1 MTHTRRLVAFLFVA
15 VGWLV
20 TTGPDVLAAKADAAF
35 SVASVAVDVTAADAE
50 AARASAL
57 ADGQQRAFRQLLE
70 RLVPEADHGR
80 LPLLAD
86 PVVTELVRGFEVF
99 GERVGPD
106 RYIASLTY
114 HFNPAEVGNL
124 LRNLDIPYAAT
135 ASEPIVVVPLFQDA
149 KGLMLWDDGNPW
161 REAWASLPPSNSL
174 VPIIIPFGELADL
187 EILDAAQAR
196 DGDSERFVRLAER
209 YGAGEAVA
217 IDAIIDGQG
226 TQGALAVSVLVRR
239 VVSGAVEVRG
249 GTYSAAALEPL
260 AAVLLKAAAATRA
273 QLENEWKQTHLLR
286 FDLVTRLAIDIP
298 ITGFDDWLD
307 IRARLDKLALV
318 SKLEIAALSPRFA
331 RAVLHY
337 LGDEQQLAAALARD
351 NMVLSREANLWILH
365 RRGFESDQP
374 EPVIIE

>member
-1 MTHTRRLVAFLFVA
+1 MTHTRRLIAFLFIA
-15 VGWLV
+15 AGWLAA
-20 TTGPDVLAAKADAAF
+20 TGPAVLAAKADAAF
-35 SVASVAVDVTAADAE
+35 SIAGVAVDVTAADAE
-50 AARASAL
+50 TARTSAL

-80 LPLLAD
+80 LPLLPD
-86 PVVTELVRGFEVF
+86 PAVTELVRGFEVF

-114 HFNPAEVGNL
+114 HFKPVAVGDL

-187 EILDAAQAR
+187 EILDAEQAR
-196 DGDSERFVRLAER
+196 AGNSERFARLAER

-226 TQGALAVSVLVRR
+226 IQDAPAVSVLVRR
-239 VVSGAVEVRG
+239 VASGAVEVSG
-249 GTYSAAALEPL
+249 GTYSAAAWEPL
-260 AAVLLKAAAATRA
+260 AAVLVEAAAATRT

-286 FDLVTRLAIDIP
+286 FDLETRLAIDIP
-298 ITGFDDWLD
+298 ITGFTDWLD
-307 IRARLDKLALV
+307 IRGRLDKLALV
-318 SKLEIAALSPRFA
+318 RKLEIAALSPRFA

-351 NMVLSREANLWILH
+351 NLVLSREADLWILH
-365 RRGFESDQP
+365 RRGFEADQP
-374 EPVIIE
+374 APVIIE

>member
-1 MTHTRRLVAFLFVA
+1 MTHTRRLIAFLFVA

-20 TTGPDVLAAKADAAF
+20 TTGPGVLAAKADAAF
-35 SVASVAVDVTAADAE
+35 SVTGVAVDVTAADAE
-50 AARASAL
+50 TARTSAL

-70 RLVPEADHGR
+70 RLVPVADHGR
-80 LPLLAD
+80 LPLLPDLA
-86 PVVTELVRGFEVF
+86 VTELVRGFEVF

-114 HFNPAEVGNL
+114 HFKPVEIGDL
-124 LRNLDIPYAAT
+124 LRNPDIPYAAT

-187 EILDAAQAR
+187 EILDAEQAR
-196 DGDSERFVRLAER
+196 AGESERFDRLAER
-209 YGAGEAVA
+209 YDAGEAVA

-226 TQGALAVSVLVRR
+226 TQDAPTVSVLVRR
-239 VVSGAVEVRG
+239 VASGAVEVSG
-249 GTYSAAALEPL
+249 GTYSAAAWEPL
-260 AAVLLKAAAATRA
+260 AAVLVKAAAATRA

-286 FDLVTRLAIDIP
+286 FDLETRLTIDIP
-298 ITGFDDWLD
+298 ITGFADWLD
-307 IRARLDKLALV
+307 ILGRLDKLALV
-318 SKLEIAALSPRFA
+318 RKLEIAALSPRFA

-337 LGDEQQLAAALARD
+337 LGNEQQLAAALARD
-351 NMVLSREANLWILH
+351 NLVLSREADLWILR
-365 RRGFESDQP
+365 RRGFGADQP
-374 EPVIIE
+374 ETVIIE